1 MRLQH
6 NYFYTQKNQNKKLNK
21 QVKKGNNAGGITA
34 TKRGKEV
41 RAAPTEIALASATLT
56 TTKIRLAFGLLACL
70 LSA

>member
-34 TKRGKEV
+34 TKRGEGGQGC
-41 RAAPTEIALASATLT
+41 PN
-56 TTKIRLAFGLLACL
+56 
-70 LSA
+70 